1 MHYINYF
8 SVVSITTV
16 GYGDVVVRG
25 GNSLPK
31 LFILCFNVYAVCI
44 SVSAL
49 GVIAK
54 LALNQEK
61 KIVTRAKERAR
72 QQLINMFSSKRDED
86 DEYDEKEDE
95 EDDEEEDD
103 EQCSW
108 ANRVLEKK
116 DDCDMPN
123 DPQTVFGALIQAFR
137 KNAFNFIILGFLAI
151 IIQKAEGWSLI
162 DVLYFWNCTAT
173 TIGFGDLCPQSQL
186 GRLVAIVFVPLS
198 VVTLGEVIAG
208 VFGFVDQWSHS
219 CQGRE
224 GFPTT
229 RNYIFRPTIPR

>member
-1 MHYINYF
+1 M
-8 SVVSITTV
+8 
-16 GYGDVVVRG
+16 VRG

-108 ANRVLEKK
+108 AN
-116 DDCDMPN
+116 C
-123 DPQTVFGALIQAFR
+123 
-137 KNAFNFIILGFLAI
+137 IL
-151 IIQKAEGWSLI
+151 
-162 DVLYFWNCTAT
+162 
-173 TIGFGDLCPQSQL
+173 
-186 GRLVAIVFVPLS
+186 
-198 VVTLGEVIAG
+198 
-208 VFGFVDQWSHS
+208 
-219 CQGRE
+219 
-224 GFPTT
+224 
-229 RNYIFRPTIPR
+229 

>member
-1 MHYINYF
+1 
-8 SVVSITTV
+8 
-16 GYGDVVVRG
+16 
-25 GNSLPK
+25 
-31 LFILCFNVYAVCI
+31 
-44 SVSAL
+44 
-49 GVIAK
+49 
-54 LALNQEK
+54 
-61 KIVTRAKERAR
+61 
-72 QQLINMFSSKRDED
+72 
-86 DEYDEKEDE
+86 
-95 EDDEEEDD
+95 
-103 EQCSW
+103 
-108 ANRVLEKK
+108 
-116 DDCDMPN
+116 MPN

-173 TIGFGDLCPQSQL
+173 TIGFGDLCPQTQL